1 MEMIATSNMYKNV
14 CRSGPDAKGL
24 NVSMRGTLNSTLEVA
39 CHGGTDT
46 CPACPACD
54 PCSGPPG
61 DCSGGVAANMFGAA
75 DADTDMRL
83 TQVEAERIAKELPIH
98 PHASK
103 SCRGVSLHSRY
114 LRRRDPS
121 TTVAIFPGHLVT
133 ISGMYGTAP
142 HNYVSDGVEERPQ
155 QQPHERVGQR
165 RPNGLAAAL
174 RAAAR

>member
-39 CHGGTDT
+39 CHGGTNT

-83 TQVEAERIAKELPIH
+83 TQVEAERVAKELPVH
-98 PHASK
+98 PHARK
-103 SCRGVSLHSRY
+103 SCHGVSLHGRFASCWVVTSGPDVLLTRQEY
-114 LRRRDPS
+114 MHAFVPCLLRGPVIGDACRTKLCIDP
-121 TTVAIFPGHLVT
+121 
-133 ISGMYGTAP
+133 
-142 HNYVSDGVEERPQ
+142 
-155 QQPHERVGQR
+155 
-165 RPNGLAAAL
+165 
-174 RAAAR
+174 